1 MSVLAAMKSHA
12 AMRRPLTWRL
22 AEKKS
27 FVPRCLK
34 LPETWS
40 NTPNATLMT
49 TFVSLDTPC
58 LIGEHI
64 NSLTAQKIASRA
76 YDAVIDYEFG
86 KRGNVQ
92 SFLPRAQSLHR
103 HATAKKSAKSFY
115 PKDGI
120 TANSGNFK
128 A

>member
-1 MSVLAAMKSHA
+1 MLKTARNLVKYTKCHPHDYL
-12 AMRRPLTWRL
+12 RQ
-22 AEKKS
+22 
-27 FVPRCLK
+27 PRH
-34 LPETWS
+34 S
-40 NTPNATLMT
+40 
-49 TFVSLDTPC
+49 C